1 MSVRIWKATNLTLF
15 TAVLLGPKELLKCTD
30 RGAFRL
36 EEQSFLL
43 ELASCLAREPKCFRT
58 EEEVNSF

>member
-1 MSVRIWKATNLTLF
+1 MLVRTWKATNLILF
-15 TAVLLGPKELLKCTD
+15 TAVLLGPEEVLKCID

-43 ELASCLAREPKCFRT
+43 ELALCLAREPNVLGQKRR
-58 EEEVNSF
+58 